1 MCFAGYR
8 IRDVKFSVPQII
20 GFVSYPFSIISLVTG
35 TIYWHFH
42 RKDIIEKKLKISD
55 VVKVA
60 PFFTMI
66 IVTKVWV
73 TADVCA
79 TLHTL
84 AETMVEQKNWPE
96 VSIQIA
102 KSLSFSLPFMA
113 QIFLSLKMKL
123 SFKKTV
129 MNCLAN
135 QISLWRPTHKKEN
148 EPPLLLL
155 YKSETRLS
163 SVIYLVLAT
172 TSLCLKLQPELIP
185 ENNWN
190 QIWTSYTAM
199 GFAVAYLFVT
209 QFYTTCLSGVL
220 FEKEIKI
227 T

>member
-1 MCFAGYR
+1 MYFAGYR

-42 RKDIIEKKLKISD
+42 RKDINEKKLKISD

-73 TADVCA
+73 TADACA

-123 SFKKTV
+123 SFKKTI

-135 QISLWRPTHKKEN
+135 QISLWRPTHKKEK
-148 EPPLLLL
+148 EPSLLLL

-172 TSLCLKLQPELIP
+172 TSLCLKLQPQLIP

-209 QFYTTCLSGVL
+209 QFYTTCLSSLL

>member
-1 MCFAGYR
+1 MYFAGYR

-42 RKDIIEKKLKISD
+42 RKDIKEKKLKISD
-55 VVKVA
+55 VLKVA

-73 TADVCA
+73 TADACA
-79 TLHTL
+79 TLHTI

-123 SFKKTV
+123 SFKKTI

-135 QISLWRPTHKKEN
+135 QISLWRPTHKKEK
-148 EPPLLLL
+148 EPSLLLL

-172 TSLCLKLQPELIP
+172 TSLCLKQTLIP
-185 ENNWN
+185 ENNVN
-190 QIWTSYTAM
+190 QIWTSKAAM
-199 GFAVAYLFVT
+199 GFAIAYLFVT
-209 QFYTTCLSGVL
+209 QLYTTCLSGLL

>member
-1 MCFAGYR
+1 MYFAGYR

-42 RKDIIEKKLKISD
+42 RKDIIEKEEKERLKISD
-55 VVKVA
+55 VAKVA

-73 TADVCA
+73 IADTCA
-79 TLHTL
+79 TLHSL
-84 AETMVEQKNWPE
+84 SETMVENHKWPE
-96 VSIQIA
+96 VSIQIV
-102 KSLSFSLPFMA
+102 KSLPFSLPFIA

-123 SFKKTV
+123 SFKETV

-135 QISLWRPTHKKEN
+135 QISLWRPTHKKE
-148 EPPLLLL
+148 EETSLLPL
-155 YKSETRLS
+155 YKSETRMS
-163 SVIYLVLAT
+163 SAIYLVLAT
-172 TSLCLKLQPELIP
+172 TSLSLKLQTHLIP

-190 QIWTSYTAM
+190 QIWTSQTAM

-209 QFYTTCLSGVL
+209 QFYTTYLSGVL
-220 FEKEIKI
+220 FEKR
-227 T
+227 